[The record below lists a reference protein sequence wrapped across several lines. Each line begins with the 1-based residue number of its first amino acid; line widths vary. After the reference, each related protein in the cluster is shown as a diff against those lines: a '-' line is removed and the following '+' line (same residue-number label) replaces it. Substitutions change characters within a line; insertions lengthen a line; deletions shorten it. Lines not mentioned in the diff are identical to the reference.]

1 MIVRLDT
8 SKMAVIYEWQE
19 IDKSRTSDELIC
31 DIATLISVLSAHQA
45 VHSFSTDKNRILY
58 LFMLISDAHNI
69 IKTVDQLPKY
79 LEDLDDGNDDFEND
93 DPDIVFK
100 TLEEFLNEY
109 FNKDDEEGDDGYG
122 DFGFDL

>member
-45 VHSFSTDKNRILY
+45 VNSFSTDKNRILY

-69 IKTVDQLPKY
+69 LKTVDQLPKQ
-79 LEDLDDGNDDFEND
+79 LDDIENNFDDMDE
-93 DPDIVFK
+93 PDVTFN

-122 DFGFDL
+122 DFGCDI

>member
-69 IKTVDQLPKY
+69 LKTVDQLPKQ
-79 LEDLDDGNDDFEND
+79 LDDIENNFDDVDE
-93 DPDIVFK
+93 PDVALN

>member
-1 MIVRLDT
+1 
-8 SKMAVIYEWQE
+8 MAVIYEWQE
-19 IDKSRTSDELIC
+19 SDKSRTSDELIC

-69 IKTVDQLPKY
+69 IKTVDQLPKH
-79 LEDLDDGNDDFEND
+79 LEALDNGNDDFED
-93 DPDIVFK
+93 DEPDIVFK

-109 FNKDDEEGDDGYG
+109 FNKDDEEEDDGYG
-122 DFGFDL
+122 DFGCDL